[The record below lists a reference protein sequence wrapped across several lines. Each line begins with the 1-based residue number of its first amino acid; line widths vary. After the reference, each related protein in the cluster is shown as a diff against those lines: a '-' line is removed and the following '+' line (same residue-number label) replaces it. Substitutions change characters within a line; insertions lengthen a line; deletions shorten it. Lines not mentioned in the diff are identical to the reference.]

1 MNRNRRLLF
10 SPPLVFLHQKQK
22 EIRGPSPT
30 LETNHIF
37 FIFFK
42 SLNNPLCCCCCCFC
56 RLSDFQFLSIFKW
69 KSWGANLASSM
80 ALTGILAM
88 HRERGN
94 SIKLQSITHTAISSK
109 YNREFSGMDFES
121 DWTRHRKSSAFAAQV
136 IRSATSFMPWSCR
149 IPISKGYHEFL

>member
-1 MNRNRRLLF
+1 MLIGCHF
-10 SPPLVFLHQKQK
+10 H
-22 EIRGPSPT
+22 E
-30 LETNHIF
+30 
-37 FIFFK
+37 
-42 SLNNPLCCCCCCFC
+42 
-56 RLSDFQFLSIFKW
+56 
-69 KSWGANLASSM
+69 NLGYKLYA
-80 ALTGILAM
+80 ARCVGILAM

-109 YNREFSGMDFES
+109 YKREFSGMDFES

>member
-1 MNRNRRLLF
+1 MDLKVIINRFVFAFDIKRLIF
-10 SPPLVFLHQKQK
+10 MTF
-22 EIRGPSPT
+22 
-30 LETNHIF
+30 HI
-37 FIFFK
+37 
-42 SLNNPLCCCCCCFC
+42 
-56 RLSDFQFLSIFKW
+56 SDFQFLSIFKW

-88 HRERGN
+88 HIERGN

-109 YNREFSGMDFES
+109 YKREFSGMDFES